1 MRISYFAAG
10 AAALFVV
17 AGLSAQ
23 APPDVVTADKWY
35 DAVRGAGPH
44 VQALLVENPAGVNL
58 RDRRGGVTPLMH
70 AAALGSIETMRAL
83 LDKGADV
90 NAKSAAG
97 ATALMWAAADPAKV
111 KLLVERGAD
120 VKAVS
125 ESGRTVLLLAAM
137 SDQSAETVRL
147 LLERGADAKVLD
159 REQTST
165 LVAAAYGNDTESLR
179 QLLKAG
185 APVNQASIAGTTPLM
200 NAASNG
206 NNDAVKLLLAAGA
219 NVNAQSG
226 APGQQVKNG
235 MIDLGRFTPL
245 ILASAFGP
253 ASVVKSLLD
262 AGANVN
268 ATEARGMTPLMYA
281 AATDHG
287 DIEIARMLVAR
298 GADLTVKST
307 AGETAL
313 DWANKMGETPLTAL
327 LRKAG
332 APTAAGAPR
341 AVPAAAP
348 TEIRPAVARGVA
360 LLERSS
366 GAFFTNGGCGSCHS
380 QNITDI
386 AVAAAR
392 KGGTPVNE
400 TAAAQRA
407 AGASATFGATA
418 TRLYERFDG
427 PVVDILLY
435 TLAGFAAMGHPADRA
450 TDALVFNIAT
460 QQQRN
465 GRWYGGG
472 IPRPPIEDGDFTR
485 TALAIRALTSYS
497 PPGRMEEMHER
508 VKRATGWLRSA
519 KPITAE
525 DRAFRLLGLSW
536 GGADA
541 SLRRDAVKDILALQR
556 PDGGWSQRDE
566 LATDAY
572 ATGLT
577 IYALKES
584 SSEAPAAVVERASQ
598 YLRSTQRADG
608 SWHVRSRAAKFQP
621 YFDGGFPYEHDQ
633 WISSMATGW
642 ATAALALSAN

>member
-1 MRISYFAAG
+1 MTIRHFVPG
-10 AAALFVV
+10 VAALFVI
-17 AGLSAQ
+17 AGLGAQ
-23 APPDVVTADKWY
+23 APPDANTADAWY
-35 DAVRGAGPH
+35 QAVRGTG
-44 VQALLVENPAGVNL
+44 QGLDELLTRNPGAVNL
-58 RDRRGGVTPLMH
+58 RDRRGGVTPLMY
-70 AAALGSIETMRAL
+70 AAALGSLDTMRRL
-83 LDKGADV
+83 LDNGAEV
-90 NAKSAAG
+90 NARSAAG

-111 KLLVERGAD
+111 KLLVDRGAD
-120 VKAVS
+120 VKAAS
-125 ESGRTVLLLAAM
+125 ESGRTALLLAAM
-137 SDQSAETVRL
+137 SDRSAETVRL

-159 REQTST
+159 RDQTST
-165 LVAAAYGNDTESLR
+165 VFAAAYGNDAAALQ

-185 APVNQASIAGTTPLM
+185 APVNHANVAGNTPLM

-206 NNDAVKLLLAAGA
+206 NDEAVKLLLAAGA

-226 APGQQVKNG
+226 PPGAQVKNG
-235 MIDLGRFTPL
+235 TIDLGRFTPL
-245 ILASAFGP
+245 ILASAYGP
-253 ASVVKSLLD
+253 ARVVKTLLD
-262 AGANVN
+262 AGADVN
-268 ATEARGMTPLMYA
+268 AREARGMTPLMYA

-298 GADLTVKST
+298 GADLSVKSN

-313 DWANKMGETPLTAL
+313 DWANKMGATPLAAL

-332 APTAAGAPR
+332 APTAAGSAR
-341 AVPAAAP
+341 AVAPAAP

-360 LLERSS
+360 LLEKSS
-366 GAFFTNGGCGSCHS
+366 GTFFGNGACGACHA

-392 KGGTPVNE
+392 KRGFAVND
-400 TAAAQRA
+400 AAASQRA
-407 AGASATFGATA
+407 AGASATFAATA

-427 PVVDILLY
+427 PAIDILFY
-435 TLAGFAAMGHPADRA
+435 TLAGFSAAGHPADRA

-460 QQQRN
+460 QQQRD
-465 GRWYGGG
+465 GRWLAGG

-485 TALAIRALTSYS
+485 TAQGILAVTRYA
-497 PPGRMEEMHER
+497 PPGRKAEMDER
-508 VKRATGWLRSA
+508 ARRATAWLRNA
-519 KPITAE
+519 RPVTAE
-525 DRAFRLLGLSW
+525 DRAFRLLGLTW

-541 SLRRDAVKDILALQR
+541 ALRRDAARAILALQR

-566 LATDAY
+566 LSTDAY

-584 SSEAPAAVVERASQ
+584 GNELPAGVVERAGE

-608 SWHVRSRAAKFQP
+608 SWYVRSRSAKFQP

>member
-1 MRISYFAAG
+1 MRMKPLL
-10 AAALFVV
+10 AAAVCGAVLVPSLV
-17 AGLSAQ
+17 AQ
-23 APPDVVTADKWY
+23 APDPGPAEAWY
-35 DAVRGAGPH
+35 NAVRGADRSH
-44 VQALLVENPAGVNL
+44 LDALLAKSPGDVRE
-58 RDRRGGVTPLMH
+58 RRGGVTPLMY
-70 AAALGSIETMRAL
+70 AAALGSLDTVRLL
-83 LDKGADV
+83 LDKGAEV

-120 VKAVS
+120 VKVVS
-125 ESGRTVLLLAAM
+125 ESGRTALLLAAM

-147 LLERGADAKVLD
+147 LLERGADAKALD

-165 LVAAAYGNDTESLR
+165 LVAAAYGNDTDSLR

-185 APVNQASIAGTTPLM
+185 APVNQANIGGTTPLM

-206 NNDAVKLLLAAGA
+206 NDDAVKLLLAAGA

-226 APGQQVKNG
+226 PPGQQVKNG
-235 MIDLGRFTPL
+235 TIDLGRFTPL
-245 ILASAFGP
+245 ILASAYGP
-253 ASVVKSLLD
+253 AHLVKTLLD

-268 ATEARGMTPLMYA
+268 AREARGMTPLMYA

-298 GADLTVKST
+298 GADLNVKSS

-313 DWANKMGETPLTAL
+313 DWANKMGQTPLTAL

-332 APTAAGAPR
+332 AATATGAPR

-348 TEIRPAVARGVA
+348 TEVRPAVARGVA

-380 QNITDI
+380 HNITDI

-392 KGGTPVNE
+392 KGGMPVNE
-400 TAAAQRA
+400 AAAAQRA

-435 TLAGFAAMGHPADRA
+435 TLAGFAAAGIPADRA

-460 QQQRN
+460 QQQRD
-465 GRWYGGG
+465 GRWWGGG

-485 TALAIRALTSYS
+485 TALGIRALKAYG
-497 PPGRMEEMHER
+497 PPGRMVEMND
-508 VKRATGWLRSA
+508 RAHRAAEWLR
-519 KPITAE
+519 KTRPITAE
-525 DRAFRLLGLSW
+525 DRAFRLLGLTW

-541 SLRRDAVKDILALQR
+541 SVRGDAVKDILALQR
-556 PDGGWSQRDE
+556 PDGGWNQRDE
-566 LATDAY
+566 LSTDAY

-584 SSEAPAAVVERASQ
+584 GSEVPAATVERASQ

-608 SWHVRSRAAKFQP
+608 SWYVRSRSAKFQP

>member
-1 MRISYFAAG
+1 MR
-10 AAALFVV
+10 L
-17 AGLSAQ
+17 
-23 APPDVVTADKWY
+23 TADKWY

-44 VQALLVENPAGVNL
+44 LQALLVENPAGVNL

-70 AAALGSIETMRAL
+70 AAALGSIDTMRAL

-125 ESGRTVLLLAAM
+125 ESGRTALLLAAM

-165 LVAAAYGNDTESLR
+165 LVAAAFGNDTESLR

-206 NNDAVKLLLAAGA
+206 NHDAVKLLLAAGA

-268 ATEARGMTPLMYA
+268 ATEVRGMTPLMYA

-313 DWANKMGETPLTAL
+313 DWANKMGETPLSAL

-427 PVVDILLY
+427 PVGRYPSLH
-435 TLAGFAAMGHPADRA
+435 AGRIRG
-450 TDALVFNIAT
+450 
-460 QQQRN
+460 N
-465 GRWYGGG
+465 G
-472 IPRPPIEDGDFTR
+472 P
-485 TALAIRALTSYS
+485 
-497 PPGRMEEMHER
+497 
-508 VKRATGWLRSA
+508 
-519 KPITAE
+519 
-525 DRAFRLLGLSW
+525 
-536 GGADA
+536 
-541 SLRRDAVKDILALQR
+541 
-556 PDGGWSQRDE
+556 
-566 LATDAY
+566 
-572 ATGLT
+572 
-577 IYALKES
+577 
-584 SSEAPAAVVERASQ
+584 
-598 YLRSTQRADG
+598 
-608 SWHVRSRAAKFQP
+608 SR
-621 YFDGGFPYEHDQ
+621 
-633 WISSMATGW
+633 
-642 ATAALALSAN
+642 

>member
-1 MRISYFAAG
+1 MRPFL
-10 AAALFVV
+10 AAAVCGVV
-17 AGLSAQ
+17 LVSAVGAQ
-23 APPDVVTADKWY
+23 APDPGPGEGWY
-35 DAVRGAGPH
+35 NAVRAADRAPLD
-44 VQALLVENPAGVNL
+44 ALLLKNPADANL
-58 RDRRGGVTPLMH
+58 RERRGGVTPLMY
-70 AAALGSIETMRAL
+70 AAALGSVNTMRLL
-83 LDKGADV
+83 LDKDADI
-90 NAKSAAG
+90 NARSAAG

-111 KLLVERGAD
+111 RLLVERGAD
-120 VKAVS
+120 VKIAS
-125 ESGRTVLLLAAM
+125 ESGRTALLLAAM

-147 LLERGADAKVLD
+147 LLERGADAKTLD

-165 LVAAAYGNDTESLR
+165 LAAAAFGNDTDTLR

-185 APVNQASIAGTTPLM
+185 APVNQANVAGFTPLM
-200 NAASNG
+200 NAAANG
-206 NNDAVKLLLAAGA
+206 NDEAVKLLLAAGA
-219 NVNAQSG
+219 NVNAQS
-226 APGQQVKNG
+226 APPGQQVKNG
-235 MIDLGRFTPL
+235 TIDLGRFTPL
-245 ILASAFGP
+245 ILASAYGP
-253 ASVVKSLLD
+253 ARVVKTLLD

-268 ATEARGMTPLMYA
+268 AKEARGMTPLMYA

-298 GADLTVKST
+298 GADLNVKSN
-307 AGETAL
+307 ADETAL
-313 DWANKMGETPLTAL
+313 DWANKTGSTSLAEV

-332 APTAAGAPR
+332 DTTAAGAARP
-341 AVPAAAP
+341 VPPAAP
-348 TEIRPAVARGVA
+348 TETRPAVQRGVA

-366 GAFFTNGGCGSCHS
+366 GTFFTNGGCGSCHAH
-380 QNITDI
+380 NITDI

-392 KGGTPVNE
+392 KGGLPIDE
-400 TAAAQRA
+400 AAAAQRG

-435 TLAGFAAMGHPADRA
+435 TLAGFAALGRPADRA
-450 TDALVFNIAT
+450 TDAMVFNVAT
-460 QQQRN
+460 QQQRS
-465 GRWYGGG
+465 GRWYSGG

-497 PPGRMEEMHER
+497 PPGRRTEMHER
-508 VKRATGWLRSA
+508 VQRATGWLRSA

-525 DRAFRLLGLSW
+525 DRAFRLLGLAW
-536 GGADA
+536 GGAEPGI
-541 SLRRDAVKDILALQR
+541 RRDAAKEMVALQQA
-556 PDGGWSQRDE
+556 DGGWSQRLE
-566 LATDAY
+566 LQSDAY

-584 SSEAPAAVVERASQ
+584 GSELPPAAAARASR

-608 SWHVRSRAAKFQP
+608 SWYVRSRSAKFQP

-642 ATAALALSAN
+642 ATAALALTAN

>member
-1 MRISYFAAG
+1 MRMKPLL
-10 AAALFVV
+10 AAAVCV
-17 AGLSAQ
+17 AVLVPALVAQ
-23 APPDVVTADKWY
+23 APDAGPADAWY
-35 DAVRGAGPH
+35 NAVRGADRSH
-44 VQALLVENPAGVNL
+44 LDALLAKSPGDVRE
-58 RDRRGGVTPLMH
+58 RRGGVTPLMY
-70 AAALGSIETMRAL
+70 AAALGSLDTMRLL

-111 KLLVERGAD
+111 RLLVERGAD

-125 ESGRTVLLLAAM
+125 ESGRTALLLAAM

-147 LLERGADAKVLD
+147 LLERGADAKALD

-165 LVAAAYGNDTESLR
+165 LVAASYGNDTDSLR

-185 APVNQASIAGTTPLM
+185 APVDQANIAGTTPLI

-206 NNDAVKLLLAAGA
+206 NDEAVKLLLAAGA

-226 APGQQVKNG
+226 PPGQQVKNG
-235 MIDLGRFTPL
+235 KIDLGQFTPL

-253 ASVVKSLLD
+253 ANVVKTLLD

-268 ATEARGMTPLMYA
+268 AKEARGMTPLMYA

-298 GADLTVKST
+298 GADLNLKSN

-313 DWANKMGETPLTAL
+313 DWANKTGSTPLAAL

-332 APTAAGAPR
+332 AATAAGAAR
-341 AVPAAAP
+341 TVPPAAP
-348 TEIRPAVARGVA
+348 TDIRPAVQRGVA

-366 GAFFTNGGCGSCHS
+366 GTFFTNGGCGSCHS
-380 QNITDI
+380 HNITDI

-392 KGGTPVNE
+392 KGGTSIDE
-400 TAAAQRA
+400 AAAAQRA

-427 PVVDILLY
+427 PAVDILLY

-460 QQQRN
+460 QQQRS

-485 TALAIRALTSYS
+485 TALAIRALTAYS
-497 PPGRMEEMHER
+497 PPGRMAEMRER
-508 VKRATGWLRSA
+508 VQRATAWLRSA

-525 DRAFRLLGLSW
+525 DRAFRLLGLTW

-541 SLRRDAVKDILALQR
+541 SVRRGAAKDILGLQR
-556 PDGGWSQRDE
+556 PDGGWSQHDE
-566 LATDAY
+566 LSTDAY

-584 SSEAPAAVVERASQ
+584 ASEVPAASVERASQ

-608 SWHVRSRAAKFQP
+608 SWYVRSRSAKFQP
-621 YFDGGFPYEHDQ
+621 YFESGFPYEHDQ